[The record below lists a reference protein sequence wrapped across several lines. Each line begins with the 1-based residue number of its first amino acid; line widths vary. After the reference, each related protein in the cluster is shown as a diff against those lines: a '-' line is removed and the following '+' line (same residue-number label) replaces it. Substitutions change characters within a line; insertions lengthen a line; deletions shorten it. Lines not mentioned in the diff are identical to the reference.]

1 MPTLK
6 EILNDAKCHLME
18 NSKTREAA
26 NERMRKIT
34 SQSKQAI
41 LLSHQKRPVE
51 AKKQLESAKQLIAE
65 VREIAKAYP
74 ALIYSGMLSDAL
86 QEHSEACIF
95 IKLIEEDTFPSAVE
109 LGVPPMDYVLGLA
122 DVIGE
127 LRRLSLDAL
136 REGDVAQSEKCLQLM
151 DEIFVELEALDE
163 AYMLVPMLRRKNDI
177 SRRIIESTRADIAQ
191 EVRRKALQDQIHA
204 FEQRL
209 ANKT

>member
-6 EILNDAKCHLME
+6 DILNEAKSQLTE
-18 NSKTREAA
+18 NSKLREAA

-41 LLSHQKRPVE
+41 LLSHQNRLSE
-51 AKKQLESAKQLIAE
+51 AKQQLENAKQLIAE
-65 VREIAKAYP
+65 VREIAKSYP
-74 ALIYSGMLSDAL
+74 ALTYAGMLSDAL

-95 IKLIEEDTFPSAVE
+95 IKLIEEDTFPSAAE
-109 LGVPPMDYVLGLA
+109 LGVPPVDYILGLA

-136 REGDVAQSEKCLQLM
+136 REGDVAKGEKCLQVM

-163 AYMLVPMLRRKNDI
+163 AYMLVPMLRRKNDV
-177 SRRIIESTRADIAQ
+177 SRRVIESTRADITQ
-191 EVRRKALQDQIHA
+191 EVRRKALQDQLSA

-209 ANKT
+209 AHKA

>member
-1 MPTLK
+1 
-6 EILNDAKCHLME
+6 
-18 NSKTREAA
+18 
-26 NERMRKIT
+26 
-34 SQSKQAI
+34 
-41 LLSHQKRPVE
+41 
-51 AKKQLESAKQLIAE
+51 
-65 VREIAKAYP
+65 
-74 ALIYSGMLSDAL
+74 
-86 QEHSEACIF
+86 
-95 IKLIEEDTFPSAVE
+95 
-109 LGVPPMDYVLGLA
+109 MDYVLGLA

-136 REGDVAQSEKCLQLM
+136 REGDVAQGEKCLQLM